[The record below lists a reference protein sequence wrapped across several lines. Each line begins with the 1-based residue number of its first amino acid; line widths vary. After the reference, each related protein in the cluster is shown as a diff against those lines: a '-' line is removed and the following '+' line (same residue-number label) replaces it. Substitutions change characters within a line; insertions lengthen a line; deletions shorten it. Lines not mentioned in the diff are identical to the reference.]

1 MTTAQE
7 LGTFQR
13 VGLRSVW
20 GDEAA
25 DFTPWLADN
34 ISLLGDALGMNL
46 ELRKKEAPVGGFSL
60 DILAHDLDNDCPV
73 VIENQLGTTDHSHLG
88 QLLTYAGGFNA
99 NVAVWIAGEFR
110 DEHREALDMLNNRT
124 GEDTQFFGVEVEVL
138 QIDNSRPSVTFKL
151 VAIPRKWRNPKQRSR
166 GSGGVRHNERYRQ
179 FYQGLVERLNSEAS
193 GFADLPIK
201 EIGTEHFCKLAP
213 AAKNVR
219 YSASFG
225 SFYGY
230 KNTAWVQLI
239 IKSDNRGWDKNM
251 FNQLQVQKEEIEKEL
266 GTSLVWKPEHSG
278 QSGIMIPREGSIDAS
293 PETLREVQGWMVE
306 RLLKFKEVF
315 GPRLAELVE

>member
-20 GDEAA
+20 PDEAR
-25 DFTPWLADN
+25 DFTPWLAKN

-46 ELRKKEAPVGGFSL
+46 EVRAQEAAVGIYSL
-60 DILAHDLDNDCPV
+60 DILAHDRENDCSV
-73 VIENQLGTTDHSHLG
+73 VIENQLETTDHSHLG

-166 GSGGVRHNERYRQ
+166 GSGGVRHNERYKQ

-201 EIGTEHFCKLAP
+201 KIGAEHFCKLAP

-239 IKSDNRGWDKNM
+239 IKSDNRGWDKNV
-251 FNQLQVQKEEIEKEL
+251 FNQLQEQKEEIETEL
-266 GTSLVWKPEHSG
+266 GTTLVWKPDHSG

-293 PETLREVQGWMVE
+293 PEMLREVQGWMVE

>member
-60 DILAHDLDNDCPV
+60 DILAHDRGNDRPV

-110 DEHREALDMLNNRT
+110 DEHREALDLLNQRT
-124 GEDTQFFGVEVEVL
+124 DEDTQFFGIEMEL
-138 QIDNSRPSVTFKL
+138 TKIGNSLPAPNFKL
-151 VAIPRKWRNPKQRSR
+151 VAIPRKWRNPKRM
-166 GSGGVRHNERYRQ
+166 SGGSKGTRTAEKYRQ
-179 FYQGLVERLNSEAS
+179 FYQELLSRLNEKAPE
-193 GFADLPIK
+193 FADK
-201 EIGTEHFCKLAP
+201 SVEEVDATHYCSLAP
-213 AAKNVR
+213 AGKNVR

-225 SFYGY
+225 NFAGY
-230 KNTAWVQLI
+230 QVWVQLGI
-239 IKSDNRGWDKNM
+239 RSDDRDWDKKL
-251 FNQLQVQKEEIEKEL
+251 FNQLEKYRDEIEDDL
-266 GTSLVWKPEHSG
+266 GESLVWRIDHFRH
-278 QSGIMIPREGSIDAS
+278 QSGIMVPREGSIDDSA
-293 PETLREVQGWMVE
+293 EALQDIQDWMVE

-315 GPRLAELVE
+315 GPRLAELVD

>member
-1 MTTAQE
+1 MTTALE
-7 LGTFQR
+7 LGSISKVNIR
-13 VGLRSVW
+13 EVW
-20 GDEAA
+20 PTEPGH
-25 DFTPWLADN
+25 FTPWLGKNLDK
-34 ISLLGDALGMNL
+34 LGVELGL
-46 ELRKKEAPVGGFSL
+46 ELELVDTEAPVGSYSL
-60 DILAHDLDNDCPV
+60 DILARDLGSGRAV
-73 VIENQLGTTDHSHLG
+73 VIENQYGNTDHDHLG
-88 QLLTYAGGFNA
+88 KLLTYASGYDA
-99 NVAVWIAGEFR
+99 YAVVWVSERFR

-230 KNTAWVQLI
+230 KNTTWVQLI
-239 IKSDNRGWDKNM
+239 IKSDNRGWDKNV